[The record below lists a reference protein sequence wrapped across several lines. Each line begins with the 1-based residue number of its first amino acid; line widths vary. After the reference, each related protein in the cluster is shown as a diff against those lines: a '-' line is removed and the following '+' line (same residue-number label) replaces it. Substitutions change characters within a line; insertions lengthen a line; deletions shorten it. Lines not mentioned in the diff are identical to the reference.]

1 MSQRMSVLRNVAMLS
16 LSSYAELAFGLIL
29 GVVIARSLG
38 SAEFGNYAFAVWL
51 CGTLITL
58 SNNAMTMSSIKFI
71 AEARGAGRDDVA
83 AAITARLFRW
93 QIISSTCVTLVFSVV
108 LWVHT
113 PPEWEQSVALMLPLT
128 LLGTWARAGYM
139 MMAAIG
145 KGNERFEVESVSL
158 VLSALANVVLVSI
171 LALLGGSLVSF
182 FAVYAVCGLLQN
194 LTARILLRRFGLK
207 PNRATLGTEL
217 MLRIKRHMWQTG
229 VLVVVALLGERTIEV
244 LLLKAYTSSEAVG
257 FFAIAGAL
265 TKGTTYLLAGALS
278 SVLLPAMS
286 RAFGV
291 GGASSVTGML
301 REAVRFYW
309 FIGVAIAGL
318 GLTVAPG
325 AVRLFYGAQY
335 EQAIPA
341 VMVNL
346 MVAGF
351 VLILAAFN
359 AFQTSSDHQGDRIRV
374 AAYTLLVN
382 AVLGALLV
390 PKFGLN
396 GALCSF
402 AITRFACV
410 FISWRLASRAE
421 PIRMPWSAMARVL
434 AAAVIA
440 DLCAQGVAW
449 LLPGRWSFVL
459 TGAVFFAVFAV
470 QSVWL
475 AAWTQGDFDTV
486 GALLERLGA
495 RGRRCAAWLAKV
507 SPGFAAEADTAH
519 TSKRELVARATH
531 AFGVPRLLGAV
542 RSSLVRDF
550 RVLAYHRVLPT
561 LNEAAFDFDVEL
573 VSANRREFEWQM
585 AYIARR
591 MRPVSC
597 AEVADA
603 LANDRPLPS
612 RAVMVTF
619 DDGFHDNHDVA
630 FPVLRRL
637 GVPATFFLSTRYINT
652 ECTFWFDWVV
662 HALLT
667 TPLTQIRLDTLK
679 LTIPLEP
686 QRAARRQEARKLLS
700 ALKRG
705 TELHRLAVLEELRA
719 VTGIAMS
726 AEKRLQ
732 SGAMSWDHARTMAA
746 AGMEFGSHTVTHPIL
761 SKMDDAAKLRAE
773 LSDSKATIERETGR
787 PVVALAYP
795 VGGPDALN
803 GSVVQATAD
812 AGYEFA
818 FTYQTGAN
826 RLNEN
831 SRFQLKRLQ
840 VERYTSRNM
849 FTAALELPELFAR

>member
-1 MSQRMSVLRNVAMLS
+1 MSVLRNVAMLS

-38 SAEFGNYAFAVWL
+38 SADFGNYAFAVWL

-71 AEARGAGRDDVA
+71 AESRGAGRDDVA

-113 PPEWEQSVALMLPLT
+113 PGEWKQSFALMLPLT
-128 LLGTWARAGYM
+128 LLGSWARAGYM

-145 KGNERFEVESVSL
+145 KGNERFEVESASL
-158 VLSALANVVLVSI
+158 VLSAVANVVLVSI

-207 PNRATLGTEL
+207 PKRASLSAEL
-217 MLRIKRHMWQTG
+217 MVRIKRHMLQTG

-335 EQAIPA
+335 ERAIPA

-382 AVLGALLV
+382 VVLGAFLV

-410 FISWRLASRAE
+410 FISWKLASRAE
-421 PIRMPWSAMARVL
+421 PIKMPWSAMARVL

-440 DLCAQGVAW
+440 DLCAQAVAW

-459 TGAVFFAVFAV
+459 AGVVFVALFAA

-475 AAWTQGDFDTV
+475 AAWTQRDFDTV
-486 GALLERLGA
+486 VSVLNRLGV
-495 RGRRCAAWLAKV
+495 RGQRCATWLAKV
-507 SPGFAAEADTAH
+507 SPRYAAEVDGQQAN
-519 TSKRELVARATH
+519 KRELVARVAH
-531 AFGVPRLLGAV
+531 AVGVPRVLGAV
-542 RSSLVRDF
+542 RSGLVRDF

-561 LNEAAFDFDVEL
+561 LNEATFDFDVEL
-573 VSANRREFEWQM
+573 VSASRREFEWQM
-585 AYIARR
+585 EYVCRR
-591 MRPVSC
+591 MRPVTC

-603 LANDRPLPS
+603 LANDRPLPR

-630 FPVLRRL
+630 FPVLRQL
-637 GVPATFFLSTRYINT
+637 GMPATFFVSTSYIGT

-662 HALLT
+662 HVLLT
-667 TPLTQIRLDTLK
+667 TPLTQIRLETLN

-686 QRAARRQEARKLLS
+686 QRAARREQARKLLS
-700 ALKRG
+700 VFKRG
-705 TELHRLAVLEELRA
+705 TELSRLAGLEELRA
-719 VTGIAMS
+719 VAGVDYS
-726 AEKRLQ
+726 AEQRPQ
-732 SGAMSWDHARTMAA
+732 SGSMSWDQARAMAA

-761 SKMDDAAKLRAE
+761 SKMGDAAKLRAE
-773 LSDSKATIERETGR
+773 LNESKAIIERETGR
-787 PVVALAYP
+787 SVVALAYP
-795 VGGPDALN
+795 VGGRDALN
-803 GSVVQATAD
+803 DTVIQATAE
-812 AGYEFA
+812 AGYRFA
-818 FTYQTGAN
+818 FTYQSGVN
-826 RLNEN
+826 RLNES

-849 FTAALELPELFAR
+849 FTAALELPELFSR